1 MAGTKI
7 DKATEALNGVR
18 DELTTIVSG
27 NLRDLVDELEWSQ
40 AKLAKETGVAEGTI
54 SNYLKGERLA
64 PLEFL
69 TFMCM
74 NDKLKKLELTV
85 ERLTSKDFN
94 AKELVRRRSNSYYVS
109 DREVKH
115 ADFLGNYICY
125 FFDQSKPV
133 YNQDHRES
141 RELRY
146 GVVSVFDAYESL
158 IGDVSI
164 RAVAAFFK
172 EEDADL
178 AYGLK
183 RKLDSIFKDC
193 TTDRQARNS
202 AIENAFTL
210 DDIAAY
216 KGAVKFSDR
225 HTFISVESDVYGDN
239 ALIIL
244 YSPQKK
250 MGSEYI
256 GGMGSVASI
265 ARGRAHVPAAQKII
279 MSKYELSK
287 GCNELIAEKL
297 RMTSAEIVQEN
308 EAETLCKFCLKLCQ
322 DPAYSMQFDE
332 HDKAALIRRRL
343 EQLVKN
349 YIEKNVCCIGVVTE
363 NDDMDAYRL
372 IEKYKI

>member
-1 MAGTKI
+1 MPRMT
-7 DKATEALNGVR
+7 DKQ
-18 DELTTIVSG
+18 
-27 NLRDLVDELEWSQ
+27 VDELKKVVSNNLRNLVEAMRWSQ
-40 AKLAKETGVAEGTI
+40 ATLAKKTGIAEASV
-54 SNYLKGERLA
+54 SNYLNGERIPPVEYLMG
-64 PLEFL
+64 L
-69 TFMCM
+69 CM
-74 NDKLKKLELTV
+74 NDELKRLELTLD
-85 ERLTSKDFN
+85 RLISKDFDPRG
-94 AKELVRRRSNSYYVS
+94 LVQRRLNSYYES
-109 DREVKH
+109 GREVKH

-193 TTDRQARNS
+193 ENDYQARNS
-202 AIENAFTL
+202 AIESAFKL

-225 HTFISVESDVYGDN
+225 HTFINVESDVYGDN

-265 ARGRAHVPAAQKII
+265 ARGRAHEPAAQKII

-363 NDDMDAYRL
+363 SEDVDVYRL